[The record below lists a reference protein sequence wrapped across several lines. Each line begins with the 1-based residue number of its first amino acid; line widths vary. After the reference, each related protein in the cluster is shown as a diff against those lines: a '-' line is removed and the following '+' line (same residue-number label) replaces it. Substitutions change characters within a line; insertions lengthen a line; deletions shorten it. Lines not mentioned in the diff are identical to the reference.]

1 MILDTLEN
9 AGKYTRFKVGLSEAF
24 GFLAQPGVAELAD
37 GEYEIAGGRVR
48 AIVMRE
54 NGRAVA
60 DGKLEGHRGH
70 IDIQYVVSGNESM
83 VWSPRKGLAEAG
95 DYDPEED
102 LEFFEG
108 EPESVF
114 RVPPGTFAVFMPG
127 DAHLPLIGN
136 GPIHKIVV
144 KVAIGRAPAPRR
156 SGQSGS

>member
-24 GFLAQPGVAELAD
+24 GFLAQPGIEDLAD
-37 GEYEIAGGRVR
+37 GEYDIAGGRVR
-48 AIVMRE
+48 AIVMHKE
-54 NGRAVA
+54 GRAA
-60 DGKLEGHRGH
+60 EEGKLEGHRNH
-70 IDIQYVVSGNESM
+70 IDIQYVISGGESM
-83 VWSPRKGLAEAG
+83 GWSPRKGLAEAG

-114 RVPPGTFAVFMPG
+114 RVPPGAFAVFMPN

-144 KVAIGRAPAPRR
+144 KVAIG
-156 SGQSGS
+156 